1 MSSAKPPTDT
11 GQFRVQVESYRQR
24 LLRVA
29 LRLARNRA
37 AAEDLVQDTLVRALD
52 RADQFQHG
60 THVETWLAAILTHLF
75 LDELKHRKVVLKA
88 EPEIASRCVV
98 DFDPEIASIS
108 DDELR
113 AAIDRLEP
121 ELREVIELCYFQQK
135 RYCEVAAILKKP
147 VSTIG
152 TRLLRARARLRDS
165 LTTTRNIV
173 KP

>member
-11 GQFRVQVESYRQR
+11 EKFGELIESYRQR

-52 RADQFQHG
+52 HADQFQRG
-60 THVETWLAAILTHLF
+60 THVETWLSAILTHLF
-75 LDELKHRKVVLKA
+75 LDELKHLKVVLKA
-88 EPEIASRCVV
+88 EPELASRCAV

-113 AAIDRLEP
+113 AAVDGLQP
-121 ELREVIELCYFQQK
+121 ELREVIELCYFQRK
-135 RYCEVAAILKKP
+135 RYCEAAAILKTP
-147 VSTIG
+147 VGTIG
-152 TRLLRARARLRDS
+152 TRLLRARACLRVL